1 MTSPAPSSD
10 RQLRLENAELL
21 RALVTSVESVRQEQQ
36 SMHTQVSEIRDK
48 VITIEA
54 RDVGAQVAALSLRVA
69 ALEVVNQ
76 RREGATTLAESIL
89 KSPTLGWI
97 IGAGTFIWAYI
108 TGKVD
113 L

>member
-1 MTSPAPSSD
+1 MNSPTQTD
-10 RQLRLENAELL
+10 RQLRVENAELL
-21 RALVTSVESVRQEQQ
+21 RALVASVESVRQEQQ
-36 SMHTQVSEIRDK
+36 SMHSQVSEIRDK

-54 RDVGAQVAALSLRVA
+54 RDVGAQVAALALRVA
-69 ALEVVNQ
+69 VLETAAQ
-76 RREGATTLAESIL
+76 RREGATTLAETIL

-97 IGAGTFIWAYI
+97 IGAGTFIWAYL

>member
-1 MTSPAPSSD
+1 MTQPTD
-10 RQLRLENAELL
+10 RQLRLDNAELL
-21 RALVTSVESVRQEQQ
+21 RALVASVDHLRSEQAAV
-36 SMHTQVSEIRDK
+36 HTQVSEIRDK

-54 RDVGAQVAALSLRVA
+54 RDVGAQVAALALRVA
-69 ALEVVNQ
+69 ALEVSHQ
-76 RREGATTLAESIL
+76 RREGATSLAETIV

-97 IGAGTFIWAYI
+97 IGAGTFIWAYL